1 MTILVHALRRIDIHL
16 LWLAPLPVLALCLAG
31 GVWVEHA
38 VLTLAVVAA
47 AAGMLLPFWRRPLAG
62 LAAGLLL
69 AAVAALVVHLLGDDF
84 HYRYVW
90 TYSAAALPWHLKLA
104 NLWGGDEGTLLFMAA
119 LAALLGP
126 WLARGNAWT
135 EGGALAVVAAFAAAA
150 LLWSPFAPTAAEALA
165 ELPSR
170 GMNAHLLSI
179 WMAFHPPQVLA
190 AYVILMLPAGAA
202 LQAVAGRGGGGPGEW
217 GQVAPRAMR
226 LAWLVLSL
234 GLALGMWWAYEDFS
248 FGQVWHWDPVQ
259 TSIFI
264 VWALLTAQLHTL
276 RRYRADGL
284 FALVGPLLALLGAG
298 FALISMAVTRSSTL
312 ASSHR
317 YIGDTSGPLLLGF
330 GLALL
335 AAAVAALLHRRFRRD
350 GAARHGQHAHPMLL
364 WLRIGIVILVAM
376 AAVAGGHLAHAYAS
390 AFLEIPRPDYFKPY
404 LEFMRQRAGPEEMAA
419 LLAAF
424 EQWDVDKDALNRLL
438 APVGIL
444 LGFAGGH
451 AFLLWLPRGRRWAL
465 TLGAIGLGVAAAL
478 WLQPIQRLFEGPGMT
493 GYRILE
499 ILPLLDLL
507 AVAVLFFLAAS
518 LASLAMAVIR
528 HRSQRRFARFDLP
541 VTLIHLGA
549 TLSLVAGLVAMTL
562 DTYATQDLVYPGDF
576 GREVAFPG
584 GYGAIVELGGEER
597 VDDGGRGATAGGAF
611 RSVARIDWTLLK
623 DGAAIDKASGHAVY
637 RDDRPPGVRSMGSV
651 RLMCEMVDYRFARFM
666 SGDRQMIHP
675 VIHRGLVEDV
685 QLWFP
690 AVHYQMHLPPDA
702 TAEELAAARETSVA
716 PLMLKVYPLL
726 SWIWIGFLMVLAGA
740 AILTLRALL
749 GRHHPA

>member
-1 MTILVHALRRIDIHL
+1 VGHALRRIDVHL
-16 LWLAPLPVLALCLAG
+16 LWLAPLPVLALCLSG
-31 GVWVEHA
+31 GMLAERT
-38 VLTLAVVAA
+38 VLALAVIAALAGIALPLWRRLLAGLTAGLLVAA
-47 AAGMLLPFWRRPLAG
+47 AAGLVLH
-62 LAAGLLL
+62 LL
-69 AAVAALVVHLLGDDF
+69 ADDF
-84 HYRYVW
+84 AYRYVW
-90 TYSAAALPWHLKLA
+90 TYSASALPWHLKLA

-126 WLARGNAWT
+126 WLGRGSAWA
-135 EGGALAVVAAFAAAA
+135 ESGALVIAAAFAAGA
-150 LLWSPFAPTAAEALA
+150 LIWNPFAPTSAEALA

-170 GMNAHLLSI
+170 GMNAHLLSV
-179 WMAFHPPQVLA
+179 WMAFHPPQVFG
-190 AYVILMLPAGAA
+190 AYVILLLPTGAA
-202 LQAVAGRGGGGPGEW
+202 LEALAGKGGAW
-217 GQVAPRAMR
+217 GAIAPRAMR

-276 RRYRADGL
+276 RRYRPDGL
-284 FALVGPLLALLGAG
+284 FAVLGPLLALLAASM
-298 FALISMAVTRSSTL
+298 ALISMAVTRSSTL

-330 GLALL
+330 GLALF
-335 AAAVAALLHRRFRRD
+335 AATIAAVLYRRD
-350 GAARHGQHAHPMLL
+350 RVARHRQHAHPMLL
-364 WLRIGIVILVAM
+364 WLKIGITMLVLAG
-376 AAVAGGHLAHAYAS
+376 AVAGGHLAHAYAS
-390 AFLEIPRPDYFKPY
+390 AFLGIPRPDYFKPY
-404 LEFMRQRAGPEEMAA
+404 LEFMRQRAGPEEMQA

-424 EQWDVDKDALNRLL
+424 GQWDVDKDALNRLL

-444 LGFAGGH
+444 LGLAGGH
-451 AFLLWLPRGRRWAL
+451 AFLLWLPRRRRWAL
-465 TLGAIGLGVAAAL
+465 TLGAIALGLAAAL
-478 WLQPIQRLFEGPGMT
+478 WLQPIEAVFEGPGMT
-493 GYRILE
+493 GYRIME

-528 HRSQRRFARFDLP
+528 HRTQRRFARFDLP
-541 VTLIHLGA
+541 VTLIHLGV
-549 TLSLVAGLVAMTL
+549 TLSLAAGLLAMTL
-562 DTYATQDLVYPGDF
+562 DTYASQDLVYPGDF
-576 GREVAFPG
+576 GKEIAFPG
-584 GYGAIVELGGEER
+584 GYVAIVELAGEER
-597 VDDGGRGATAGGAF
+597 AHDGGRGATADGAF

-623 DGAAIDKASGHAVY
+623 DGVPLDRASGHAVY

-675 VIHRGLVEDV
+675 VIHRGLVRDV

-690 AVHYQMHLPPDA
+690 AVHYQTQLPPNA
-702 TAEELAAARETSVA
+702 TPAEFAAAREASVA
-716 PLMLKVYPLL
+716 PLMLKIYPLL
-726 SWIWIGFLMVLAGA
+726 SWIWIGFLMILAGA

-749 GRHHPA
+749 GRHHQA

>member
-1 MTILVHALRRIDIHL
+1 MTILVHALRRTDIHL

-330 GLALL
+330 GLALFG
-335 AAAVAALLHRRFRRD
+335 ATVAALLHRRSRH
-350 GAARHGQHAHPMLL
+350 GGVARHGQHAHPMLL
-364 WLRIGIVILVAM
+364 WLRIGIVILVAA

-404 LEFMRQRAGPEEMAA
+404 LEFMRQRAGPDEMAA

-424 EQWDVDKDALNRLL
+424 EQWDVDGYVLAAHLL
-438 APVGIL
+438 
-444 LGFAGGH
+444 
-451 AFLLWLPRGRRWAL
+451 
-465 TLGAIGLGVAAAL
+465 
-478 WLQPIQRLFEGPGMT
+478 
-493 GYRILE
+493 
-499 ILPLLDLL
+499 LPLAGFGLVGGWFFFRRISVVAGRLSLLL
-507 AVAVLFFLAAS
+507 AVVAIGGNAAWGGVVTRSYAGEGILSQQIVAVLPWLDASLIGGAYLALGGIAWAAHVLRRQGRKAVASVVPLAAIHAGVA
-518 LASLAMAVIR
+518 LALWGGLLATALN
-528 HRSQRRFARFDLP
+528 S
-541 VTLIHLGA
+541 
-549 TLSLVAGLVAMTL
+549 
-562 DTYATQDLVYPGDF
+562 YTQH
-576 GREVAFPG
+576 EIAF
-584 GYGAIVELGGEER
+584 
-597 VDDGGRGATAGGAF
+597 DGGPSAWATDRHGYALRLAEIRVGAANDGAGGAQSVVQALTTIEVRGPDGERLDGQTLYRDARALSERF
-611 RSVARIDWTLLK
+611 DGPLRQVCELLDYRYARHVGTPGYLLQPLIDQGWGRSVQFWVSPAAVVGALDGSGGGPAIVVVKVFPFMSLLWIGLLLLLFGSTWLALSGAR
-623 DGAAIDKASGHAVY
+623 
-637 RDDRPPGVRSMGSV
+637 GVR
-651 RLMCEMVDYRFARFM
+651 RAR
-666 SGDRQMIHP
+666 
-675 VIHRGLVEDV
+675 RG
-685 QLWFP
+685 
-690 AVHYQMHLPPDA
+690 AK
-702 TAEELAAARETSVA
+702 S
-716 PLMLKVYPLL
+716 
-726 SWIWIGFLMVLAGA
+726 
-740 AILTLRALL
+740 
-749 GRHHPA
+749 